1 MANPLDQYLKNSVE
15 TASPLKQIILLYE
28 KAIITLK
35 EIKDDIDR
43 NDLKSKI
50 EHLAK
55 VTDIIASLDS
65 SLDFEKGGEI
75 AKNLHLLYDFID
87 RSLVSVH
94 AKNDKQL
101 IDDLVEIL
109 ENLKSGWEGIESKV

>member
-1 MANPLDQYLKNSVE
+1 MANPLDLYLKNSVE

-87 RSLVSVH
+87 RSLISVH

>member
-1 MANPLDQYLKNSVE
+1 MANPLDLYLKNSVE